1 MTRIF
6 IFCEGQ
12 TEDVFVREVLRP
24 HFQRIDV
31 LLTPI
36 IIRTGPQGK
45 GGVSSYGKIRRQIEI
60 KCKED
65 PTAWVTTFLD
75 FYGLPT
81 DFPAMGAAGSSIDRA
96 KAVEKAFQDDI
107 AQRNFLANLIIHEF
121 EGLQV
126 ALQ

>member
-24 HFQRIDV
+24 HFQRKDI

-45 GGVSSYGKIRRQIEI
+45 GGVSSYGKSVG
-60 KCKED
+60 K
-65 PTAWVTTFLD
+65 
-75 FYGLPT
+75 
-81 DFPAMGAAGSSIDRA
+81 
-96 KAVEKAFQDDI
+96 
-107 AQRNFLANLIIHEF
+107 
-121 EGLQV
+121 
-126 ALQ
+126 